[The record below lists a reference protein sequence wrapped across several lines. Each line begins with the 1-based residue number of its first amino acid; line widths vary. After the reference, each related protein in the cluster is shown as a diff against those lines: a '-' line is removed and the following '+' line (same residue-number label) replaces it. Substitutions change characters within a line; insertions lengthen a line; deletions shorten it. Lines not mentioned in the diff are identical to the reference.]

1 MNTKADKTE
10 FLNILNNFDA
20 SNVNFNTQNGL
31 TNVNFANKDFTIS
44 IVFEEET
51 EVITTIES
59 YNINDNDKGILFDS
73 GDDNQFEE
81 FVYKWFK
88 NILDH

>member
-73 GDDNQFEE
+73 GDDNKFEE
-81 FVYKWFK
+81 CVYEWFK